1 MTKYLPKTRSHWSVP
16 GFCLVAL
23 AVAVFVWGLA
33 YKLSLYDPPQ
43 ASSHRMVAAKLLSN
57 RERPATAKVEF
68 QDALNASSLTAS
80 QVAVST
86 FLALFLPLLLADKA
100 RHSWT
105 MFRVASSRKRPC
117 FADIPHHF
125 FRPPPPRLR

>member
-1 MTKYLPKTRSHWSVP
+1 MTKYLPKTRSHWSVL
-16 GFCLVAL
+16 GFCLVTL
-23 AVAVFVWGLA
+23 AVAVFVWGLS

-86 FLALFLPLLLADKA
+86 LLALFLPLLLVDQA

-105 MFRVASSRKRPC
+105 MFRVANSRKRPC

-125 FRPPPPRLR
+125 FRPPPPSLR